1 MALRIRSSQTF
12 EAETLRCFFL
22 DLLSTLKPE
31 VFLSSSPKENVGY
44 LRQEILRHFV
54 ACSILGKPGPPQH
67 TSISTHPR
75 GAKIQ
80 DHLRWILLRSCGEEK
95 RWVCTP
101 CCRQTITLFLCKGG
115 NQKEWNYDN
124 DKTGCHWRKNG
135 NPLIDSPGFMNLG
148 KQYHLDIQHSY
159 GSYGSHGS

>member
-54 ACSILGKPGPPQH
+54 ACSILGKPGRHNIPASARTQGV
-67 TSISTHPR
+67 R
-75 GAKIQ
+75 RFKITYVEFCCVAVERRK
-80 DHLRWILLRSCGEEK
+80 DGFVHLL
-95 RWVCTP
+95 P
-101 CCRQTITLFLCKGG
+101 A
-115 NQKEWNYDN
+115 N
-124 DKTGCHWRKNG
+124 H
-135 NPLIDSPGFMNLG
+135 NPVSL
-148 KQYHLDIQHSY
+148 
-159 GSYGSHGS
+159 